1 MYVYTLPG
9 ANLAFNSF
17 LMFFGMWPATWI
29 ICKNPIFVYTMFLTK
44 TKFALLT

>member
-17 LMFFGMWPATWI
+17 LMFFGMWPATRVLS
-29 ICKNPIFVYTMFLTK
+29 KNPIFVNTLFIIK
-44 TKFALLT
+44 KIAFVA